1 MTKDNI
7 MFAIIGVLLGVIVGY
22 VFATNINQREEARRA
37 PESRTIG
44 ELAEGSELPENHPPI
59 SETAASSS
67 ETALIEKAQAEPGN
81 FDAQMQAAALHYRN
95 RRFNEAIEFLV
106 RANTLRP
113 DSYETIVALG
123 NTNFDAGRYEIAEK
137 WYTAALVKKPQDVN
151 VRTDLGLTFMVREPG
166 QDIDRAILEFRR
178 ALEIEPRHEQTLQ
191 NLVVALTKK
200 GSLTEADAMLK
211 KLSEVNPGNQ
221 SLEKLR
227 TDLEA
232 ARSSA
237 KQPAAGR
244 K

>member
-22 VFATNINQREEARRA
+22 VFATNVQQQDEVRRA
-37 PESRTIG
+37 PSSRTTG
-44 ELAEGSELPENHPPI
+44 VMPEDAELPENHPPI
-59 SETAASSS
+59 SDAAGSSAETAV
-67 ETALIEKAQAEPGN
+67 IEKAQAEPDN

-113 DSYETIVALG
+113 ESYETIVALG

-137 WYTAALVKKPQDVN
+137 WYTAALVKRPQDVS

-166 QDIDRAILEFRR
+166 QDVDRAIKEFRR

-200 GSLTEADAMLK
+200 GNVAEADAALK
-211 KLSEVNPGNQ
+211 KLSEVNPSNQ
-221 SLEKLR
+221 SLAKLR
-227 TDLEA
+227 TDLDA
-232 ARSSA
+232 ARSSS
-237 KQPAAGR
+237 KQP